1 MVGMEP
7 MGRCGETAD
16 TWLRLGFHHRNI
28 QAHKGMEVV
37 GLRGGQE
44 NIPGTRL
51 RQW

>member
-1 MVGMEP
+1 MEP

-16 TWLRLGFHHRNI
+16 TWLGVRLPPHRNI

-44 NIPGTRL
+44 NIPRD
-51 RQW
+51 